1 MKKNKLLVVFIILF
15 SLITIINIF
24 GSGNVFSQDNYT
36 LNKTTKN
43 KNIKKF
49 YPEPPRIEDLPSTA
63 VWNPY
68 KGVYYDSTVYD
79 LDENTGE
86 YIMKELVMC
95 NDVGGDTIDP
105 IEMVDEYAKNEKWVK
120 NKLKVRTNDPLDIA
134 LIEYNKA
141 LHENI
146 PSKIVFSSE
155 CYSAEKDP
163 NFYIIS
169 DLGIDYVQRV

>member
-1 MKKNKLLVVFIILF
+1 
-15 SLITIINIF
+15 
-24 GSGNVFSQDNYT
+24 
-36 LNKTTKN
+36 
-43 KNIKKF
+43 
-49 YPEPPRIEDLPSTA
+49 
-63 VWNPY
+63 
-68 KGVYYDSTVYD
+68 
-79 LDENTGE
+79 
-86 YIMKELVMC
+86 MKELVMC

-105 IEMVDEYAKNEKWVK
+105 IDMVDEYAKNEKWVK